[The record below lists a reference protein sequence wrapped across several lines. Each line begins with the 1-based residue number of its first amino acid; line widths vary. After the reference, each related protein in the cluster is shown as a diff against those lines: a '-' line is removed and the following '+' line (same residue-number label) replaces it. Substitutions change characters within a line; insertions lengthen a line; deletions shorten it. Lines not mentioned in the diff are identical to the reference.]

1 MGGYIGSRASVV
13 SSGVERKKK
22 FDVTTTTTTFATGF
36 TLSDYLTHVYHNG
49 IRLVSG
55 TDFTTSGSSVTL
67 TNAAEDGDQVVVLM
81 YSSARR
87 DASNNNI
94 TGDLSVSGDVVFEGM
109 LNNDDSIDEAATI
122 ASGRNAAVIGPV
134 TINAAV
140 TINGTL
146 TVI

>member
-13 SSGVERKKK
+13 SSGVERKKT
-22 FDVTTTTTTFATGF
+22 FDVSTTTTVFATGF

-55 TDFTTSGSSVTL
+55 TDFTTSGTSVTL
-67 TNAAEDGDQVVVLM
+67 TTAAEDGDQVVVLM

-109 LNNDDSIDEAATI
+109 LNNDDSIDAATTI

-134 TINAAV
+134 TVNAAV

>member
-13 SSGVERKKK
+13 SSGVERKKT
-22 FDVTTTTTTFATGF
+22 FNVTATTTVFATGF
-36 TLSDYLTHVYHNG
+36 STSDYFTHVYHNG
-49 IRLVSG
+49 VRLVSG

-67 TNAAEDGDQVVVLM
+67 TNAAENGDTVIILM
-81 YSSARR
+81 YSTARR
-87 DASNNNI
+87 DSANNNI

-109 LNNDDSIDEAATI
+109 LNNDDSIDAATTI

-134 TINAAV
+134 TVNAAV